1 MENNEQNNQ
10 QNDVVINFNG
20 REFKAEDLNEDQAN
34 IAGKL
39 NVAQRKLQKLQEAY
53 EDYVITADYKE
64 LQVKAFAETIEDEA
78 EVEEVTEEN

>member
-1 MENNEQNNQ
+1 MSTENEVK
-10 QNDVVINFNG
+10 NDVIINFNG

-53 EDYVITADYKE
+53 EDYIITADYRE
-64 LQVKAFAETIEDEA
+64 LQVKAFADTIEEEA
-78 EVEEVTEEN
+78 EVEEVIEEE

>member
-1 MENNEQNNQ
+1 MSTENEVK
-10 QNDVVINFNG
+10 NDVIINFNG

-53 EDYVITADYKE
+53 EDYIITADYKE
-64 LQVKAFAETIEDEA
+64 IQVKAFADTIEEEV
-78 EVEEVTEEN
+78 EVEEVIEEE